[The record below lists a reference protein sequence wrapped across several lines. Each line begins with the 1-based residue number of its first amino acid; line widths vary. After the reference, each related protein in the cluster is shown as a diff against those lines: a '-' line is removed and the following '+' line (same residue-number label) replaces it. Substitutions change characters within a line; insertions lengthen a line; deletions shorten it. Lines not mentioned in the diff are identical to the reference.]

1 VSDQAEQ
8 KSHSEGENIIFPD
21 YAEIWKELYFN
32 TENAWAKAFTEYVG
46 TETFMQILNKAL
58 EQHLSLETFSRKNI
72 DKYMEASLLP
82 SKKDIA
88 RIAEL
93 VISVEDKIDTLDSQL
108 VENTRKM
115 ADGLLSMVR
124 SLDENKIINR
134 LQMNMDDKLTS
145 IAMKLDDTANEMAAL
160 RKEMASLGRKME
172 TSKATGKPAKERVG
186 KTKRT
191 SNNQEEA

>member
-1 VSDQAEQ
+1 MSDQAEQ